1 LTANASAKSPSKI
14 FLRQA
19 AISAQLREAG
29 KVFSCARSKEQPIA
43 QLTSTMNIAS
53 FDGCTAIPNTDG
65 HFILDCEHDGVI
77 KMILILRKTLL
88 AVSTAAIVAASSGAA
103 FAEGKIRILEQ
114 FGISY
119 LPLHIIKEKDLIAK
133 YGEAQGIKIT
143 TEWTKVGGGAD
154 ANDALLSGSVDVVSA
169 GLGPLLTIWDR
180 TRGAADVRGIA
191 ALADIN
197 FALLTTNPNVKRLE
211 DFSAQ
216 DKIAVPSVTVSVQA
230 RALQLAAA
238 KAFGKDNYK
247 KLDSLTVSL
256 PHPDAAQA
264 LLSKSG
270 VINAHFSNAPYQQ
283 QALKVPG
290 IHKVTD
296 WYTILG
302 GPTTSVTLYTT
313 AKYRKDNPKTYAA
326 FLAAFDEATAFI
338 KKDPEAA
345 VDIFIKQDKS
355 KLDRAFLLDIV
366 KDPDV
371 SFGATPRNTQAFANF
386 LHDVGALKNKPASWR
401 DFFFDDIYTRPG
413 S

>member
-1 LTANASAKSPSKI
+1 MKGPLKMIAFLNRKLLIASA
-14 FLRQA
+14 
-19 AISAQLREAG
+19 
-29 KVFSCARSKEQPIA
+29 
-43 QLTSTMNIAS
+43 TMLS
-53 FDGCTAIPNTDG
+53 
-65 HFILDCEHDGVI
+65 
-77 KMILILRKTLL
+77 
-88 AVSTAAIVAASSGAA
+88 IVLSGPA

-133 YGEAQGIKIT
+133 HGEAQGIKIV
-143 TEWTKVGGGAD
+143 TEWIKMSGGAG

-191 ALADIN
+191 ALAEIN
-197 FALLTTNPNVKRLE
+197 FALLSTNPNVKRIE

-216 DKIAVPSVTVSVQA
+216 DKIAVPAVTVSVQA
-230 RALQLAAA
+230 RALEFAAA

-256 PHPDAAQA
+256 PHPDATQA

-270 VINAHFSNAPYQQ
+270 IINAHFSNAPFQQ

-290 IHKVTD
+290 VHKVTD

-313 AKYRKDNPKTYAA
+313 ARYRKDNPKTYAA
-326 FLAAFDEATAFI
+326 FLTAFDEATAFI
-338 KKDPEAA
+338 RKDPEAA
-345 VDIFIKQDKS
+345 IDIFIKQDKS
-355 KLDRAFLLDIV
+355 KLDRAFLLDII
-366 KDPDV
+366 KNPDV
-371 SFGATPRNTQAFANF
+371 SFGSTPRNTLPFANF
-386 LHDVGALKNKPASWR
+386 LHEVGALKNKPASWR
-401 DFFFDDIYTRPG
+401 DFFFDDIYARSG

>member
-1 LTANASAKSPSKI
+1 
-14 FLRQA
+14 
-19 AISAQLREAG
+19 
-29 KVFSCARSKEQPIA
+29 
-43 QLTSTMNIAS
+43 MNTYLHKKMLIAS
-53 FDGCTAIPNTDG
+53 VT
-65 HFILDCEHDGVI
+65 
-77 KMILILRKTLL
+77 ML
-88 AVSTAAIVAASSGAA
+88 AVALSTPA

-133 YGEAQGIKIT
+133 HGEAQGIKIA
-143 TEWTKVGGGAD
+143 TEWTQVGGGGA
-154 ANDALLSGSVDVVSA
+154 ANDALLSGSVDVSSA

-180 TRGAADVRGIA
+180 TRGSADVRGIA

-197 FALLTTNPNVKRLE
+197 FALLSTNPNVKKLE
-211 DFSAQ
+211 DFTAQ
-216 DKIAVPSVTVSVQA
+216 DKIAVPTVSVSVQA

-270 VINAHFSNAPYQQ
+270 IINAHFSNAPYQQ

-290 IHKVTD
+290 VHKVTD

-302 GPTTSVTLYTT
+302 GPTTSVVLYTT
-313 AKYRKDNPKTYAA
+313 AAYRKENPKTYAA

-338 KKDPEAA
+338 RSNPEAA
-345 VDIFIKQDKS
+345 IDIFIKQDKS

-371 SFGATPRNTQAFANF
+371 SFGATPRNTLAFANF
-386 LHDVGALKNKPASWR
+386 LHEVGALKNKPTSWR
-401 DFFFDDIYTRPG
+401 DFFFDDIYARSG